1 MRLEF
6 VIADRR
12 RRFLVNFGLRLV
24 SVLHQY
30 VDVKFT
36 PLLGYVQGDLYSLVI
51 VLTRAAPALQ
61 YHFLLFF
68 FFELGLLFTVV

>member
-12 RRFLVNFGLRLV
+12 RRFLVNFGLV

-30 VDVKFT
+30 VDVKST
-36 PLLGYVQGDLYSLVI
+36 PQLGYVQGDLYS
-51 VLTRAAPALQ
+51 
-61 YHFLLFF
+61 
-68 FFELGLLFTVV
+68 

>member
-12 RRFLVNFGLRLV
+12 RRFFVNIGLRLV

-36 PLLGYVQGDLYSLVI
+36 PLLGYVQGDLYS
-51 VLTRAAPALQ
+51 
-61 YHFLLFF
+61 
-68 FFELGLLFTVV
+68 

>member
-6 VIADRR
+6 VIADR

-24 SVLHQY
+24 YVLHQY

-36 PLLGYVQGDLYSLVI
+36 PLLGYVQGDLFIIDPS
-51 VLTRAAPALQ
+51 
-61 YHFLLFF
+61 
-68 FFELGLLFTVV
+68 